1 MTQTIQQALSQAQFY
16 SDHEDYV
23 LVRLPASAVTAA
35 AGILAEIGEPFGA
48 VLLDKDEVS
57 LLIAKSDFEE
67 FKRRLPDCQVSD
79 NRFRLITI
87 DVELEFNLV
96 GFIAH
101 LSAALAAANI
111 SILTYAAYSR
121 DHLLVPAEHFEN
133 ALRILAQLK
142 SSASG

>member
-133 ALRILAQLK
+133 ALRILEQLK